1 MKHRATTKT
10 RRAAARMWTV
20 VAVLVWAC
28 ALHAEEKEP
37 IKHRFMAYDEGRGLL
52 HYVDQRD
59 PSKDW
64 KLQLPKAL
72 RDFQPVGNRKVIVA
86 QGFGYSVYDLETRKL
101 VEDVKVPG
109 FGGGISARR
118 RADGATVLGANAN
131 SGVQVVEL
139 DKENKVARKM
149 TVPGIKTLRMI
160 RLAADGN
167 VLLAEERGL
176 TEAAFDAQAP
186 EGGKVVKS
194 IPLPHDRNAFMALK
208 KEDGSYLVSGG
219 FAKALFDFAPE
230 GNLRQEFSLK
240 GAPQGAGPLFFA
252 GFQVLKNGDLVVCN
266 WTGHGPQDSAKGW
279 QLAEFAP
286 DGTLVWHWH
295 NAEQAGT
302 LINIAVLDDLDENTF
317 LDDSSGV
324 LKPVPAK

>member
-1 MKHRATTKT
+1 VRVLAV
-10 RRAAARMWTV
+10 AAWLAGAG
-20 VAVLVWAC
+20 AV
-28 ALHAEEKEP
+28 HAEEKEAV
-37 IKHRFMAYDEGRGLL
+37 KHRFMAYDEGRGLL

-59 PSKDW
+59 ATKDW

-72 RDFQPVGNRKVIVA
+72 RDFQLIGNKKVIVA

-109 FGGGISARR
+109 FGGGTSARR
-118 RADGATVLGANAN
+118 RANGATVLGANAN
-131 SGVQVVEL
+131 NGVQVVEL
-139 DKENKVARKM
+139 DRENKVARKM
-149 TVPGIKTLRMI
+149 TIPGVKTLRMI

-167 VLLAEERGL
+167 VLLAEEKGL

-194 IPLPHDRNAFMALK
+194 IPLPHGRNAFMALK

-219 FAKALFDFAPE
+219 FAKALFDFAPD
-230 GNLRQEFSLK
+230 GKLRQEFSLK

-252 GFQVLKNGDLVVCN
+252 GFQALKNGNLVVCN

-295 NAEQAGT
+295 NAEQAGA
-302 LINIAVLDDLDENTF
+302 LINIAILDDLDENTF

-324 LKPVPAK
+324 LKALPAK